1 MSETA
6 LAALSLVFLL
16 LVLAIGFV
24 KKVNMGYL
32 AMGAALILG
41 RIGGVADKAII
52 ASFNT
57 SLFVSLIGPAFLFSM
72 AVNNGSIDLLAK
84 KIIRLAGKRAALIPI
99 IIGVMTFAL
108 SALGCGNIPT
118 GAILLPMSIVI
129 ALELKID
136 AIAMACIVTAACNFG
151 CVSPFSNG
159 GIIITNLANET
170 KFAGQFYWSFF
181 GSACLVFVIVLSA
194 FYFIYKMYKPAAA
207 NLEIFKDLPKFD
219 KGQKITLAACAAVVF
234 AVFVFGV
241 NIGLAAPLAAVILVI
256 LGVANDKAAIKI
268 MPWGTYILVCGVSML
283 MSVVKTMGGVDM
295 MVGGLTSIMTD
306 HLVAPVMSL
315 AAGVLSWFSSTT
327 GVVMPTLIPTVPE
340 ILQTFPSASYS
351 AVVSGITMTS
361 FLAAF
366 SPASTGGA
374 GVMAQYAIFNQEAG
388 EKDTNKLFIRLFLT
402 SVVSVAVSTLLAA
415 VGLYKIF

>member
-6 LAALSLVFLL
+6 LAALSLIFLL
-16 LVLAIGFV
+16 LVLIIGFV

-41 RIGGVADKAII
+41 RIGGVADKTII

-72 AVNNGSIDLLAK
+72 AVNNGTIDLLAK

-99 IIGVMTFAL
+99 IIGIMTFAL

-118 GAILLPMSIVI
+118 FAILLPMSIVI

-151 CVSPFSNG
+151 CVSPVSNA
-159 GIIITNLANET
+159 GIILTNLTNET
-170 KFAGQFYWSFF
+170 EFAGQFSWSFF
-181 GSACLVFVIVLSA
+181 GSACLAFVIVLFA
-194 FYFIYKMYKPAAA
+194 FYFIYKLYKPAVT
-207 NLEIFKDLPKFD
+207 NLEMFQDLPKFD

-283 MSVVKTMGGVDM
+283 MSVVKAMGGVDM
-295 MVGGLTSIMTD
+295 LVDGLTSIMTD
-306 HLVAPVMSL
+306 HWLLLLWLWP
-315 AAGVLSWFSSTT
+315 
-327 GVVMPTLIPTVPE
+327 
-340 ILQTFPSASYS
+340 
-351 AVVSGITMTS
+351 
-361 FLAAF
+361 
-366 SPASTGGA
+366 PASCPGSA
-374 GVMAQYAIFNQEAG
+374 LPPA
-388 EKDTNKLFIRLFLT
+388 
-402 SVVSVAVSTLLAA
+402 LLCRP
-415 VGLYKIF
+415 